1 MGSCFCIALIAC
13 YLIISEHLIDT
24 VISKLETTALL
35 YITLILAY
43 IRYTLATV
51 VQQRKLIK
59 WIDNNLVKLH
69 SLALLITS
77 IVIRR
82 NC

>member
-1 MGSCFCIALIAC
+1 M
-13 YLIISEHLIDT
+13 
-24 VISKLETTALL
+24 ISKLETTALL

-51 VQQRKLIK
+51 IQQRKLIRL
-59 WIDNNLVKLH
+59 IDSNLVTLH
-69 SLALLITS
+69 LIAALITS
-77 IVIRR
+77 SVISYKR